1 MFCPQCGTKLIDSA
15 KYCSKCGAQVTA
27 PQVNSN
33 TDNDTAGYDYNQDIN
48 GNDSGYDNGGSYDYG
63 ESFGNNNGYD
73 YGNNNGYDYGGGNGS
88 SGTGSSERQTGLKN
102 KSLIIILAVL
112 GTVLMVLIGVFI
124 AMLMGNSGGSNGTG
138 SGGSGGTGS
147 NVSDSSGSGSNVSDS
162 SGSSGSNGSNGS
174 SDTPLFN
181 IFNKEKTFEDAMV
194 KGDRKQSELQLISS
208 DVEDYPTVKLY
219 YNLQDSAGTPVI
231 MTSPTAYIKE
241 TISGGAEI
249 ERKVKSVSRL
259 SGNQGVGIDILID
272 KSGSME
278 DDFYTMQSV
287 LRDFINSLD
296 YDSGDSAELIA
307 FDSLIMYMCTYTNDR
322 AKLLNGVENMSTSG
336 LTALYDALISGIT
349 NAGNRAGANCVIAF
363 TDGADNESYNTY
375 YDVITLA
382 QQKEVPVYL
391 IGTYDAE
398 ESVLRNIASSTGG
411 RYWNVHSINDVGDIL
426 DEIYRLQKDMYC
438 VEYISDETA
447 DPYANRY
454 VSCVIGDEINYAY
467 EPSASFTAVE
477 TITVKPHTSRYEV
490 IQGDVSWT
498 EANNICIANGGH
510 LATITSQSEMNQVCN
525 LAERSG
531 LKYIWIG
538 GYTSLR
544 GGSAYGHWITGED
557 FNFTAWYPGEPSRN
571 DHDGTPEAYLM
582 LWRVEGVWSWNDQR
596 NDLFSTGLS
605 YFAGN
610 VGYICEYES

>member
-1 MFCPQCGTKLIDSA
+1 MFCPQCGNQLPDTA
-15 KYCSKCGAQVTA
+15 KFCNKCGINLAGA
-27 PQVNSN
+27 KG
-33 TDNDTAGYDYNQDIN
+33 TAGI
-48 GNDSGYDNGGSYDYG
+48 GN
-63 ESFGNNNGYD
+63 
-73 YGNNNGYDYGGGNGS
+73 GGGNSFGDPVGGNGAGNPKSGKNKALIAVLATLGVVVMFLVGILIAVLIS
-88 SGTGSSERQTGLKN
+88 SGMDKPGKDTEDPVKNTG
-102 KSLIIILAVL
+102 
-112 GTVLMVLIGVFI
+112 
-124 AMLMGNSGGSNGTG
+124 
-138 SGGSGGTGS
+138 
-147 NVSDSSGSGSNVSDS
+147 
-162 SGSSGSNGSNGS
+162 
-174 SDTPLFN
+174 
-181 IFNKEKTFEDAMV
+181 FEEALV
-194 KGDRKQSELQLISS
+194 KGDRTESDLQLISS

-219 YNLQDSAGTPVI
+219 YNLQDNDGTPVI
-231 MTSPTAYIKE
+231 MSSPTAYIKE

-278 DDFYTMQSV
+278 DDFGTMQRI
-287 LRDFINSLD
+287 LTQFINSLD

-322 AKLLNGVENMSTSG
+322 NRLLNGIENMSTSG
-336 LTALYDALISGIT
+336 MTALYDALISGIT

-363 TDGADNESYNTY
+363 TDGADNESYSSY
-375 YDVITLA
+375 YDVISLA
-382 QQKEVPVYL
+382 QQKEVPIYL

-398 ESVLRNIASSTGG
+398 TAVLQNIASSTGG
-411 RYWNVHSINDVGDIL
+411 RYWNAYSISDVADIL

-447 DPYANRY
+447 DPYANRN
-454 VSCVIGDEINYAY
+454 VSCVIGDESYFAY

-477 TITVKPHTSRYEV
+477 ALAVKPHNSRYEV
-490 IQGDVSWT
+490 IAGDVTWT

-525 LAERSG
+525 LAEQSG

-538 GYTSLR
+538 GYTSIR
-544 GGSAYGHWITGED
+544 NGRAYGHWITGED
-557 FNFTAWYPGEPSRN
+557 FNTFNAWYPGEPSRN

-596 NDLFSTGLS
+596 NDLMSTGLT
-605 YFAGN
+605 YFGGN
-610 VGYICEYES
+610 IGYICEYES